1 MRQMMGAFF
10 QYEKS
15 SLVAKLRGA
24 RQRIRN
30 RAGHCEGRKPYG
42 YRPEEQPILERM
54 KALRA
59 SGMAVDTIAA
69 TLNDEG
75 IKSRSGLL
83 WYGSTINRIV
93 KPKA

>member
-1 MRQMMGAFF
+1 
-10 QYEKS
+10 
-15 SLVAKLRGA
+15 
-24 RQRIRN
+24 
-30 RAGHCEGRKPYG
+30 
-42 YRPEEQPILERM
+42 M